1 MHLPAPLWSEGRFLY
16 EPLRLLYNLPS
27 LAKAPRG
34 SGAVMVIPGFRTSD
48 RSTAPLRSWLR
59 HLGYDAQ
66 GWGMGTNLGQVGTV
80 MPALISRL
88 EHIHSGPV
96 ALIGWSWGGT
106 VARELSRR
114 TPDRISQVITL
125 GTPIQGGA
133 VHTVFARRMSEETLR
148 KSAAAAV
155 RRESTPLS
163 VPALSIYTAGDA
175 VVAWQ
180 ASLDPQEGQTEHL
193 EVNSCH
199 IGLGLNPTVW
209 LTIAQR
215 LAGE

>member
-1 MHLPAPLWSEGRFLY
+1 
-16 EPLRLLYNLPS
+16 
-27 LAKAPRG
+27 
-34 SGAVMVIPGFRTSD
+34 
-48 RSTAPLRSWLR
+48 
-59 HLGYDAQ
+59 
-66 GWGMGTNLGQVGTV
+66 MGTNLGQVGTV

-88 EHIHSGPV
+88 ERMRTGPV

-106 VARELSRR
+106 VARALSRR
-114 TPDRISQVITL
+114 VPERISQVITL

-148 KSAAAAV
+148 KSAAAALK
-155 RRESTPLS
+155 RESTPLK
-163 VPALSIYTAGDA
+163 VPALSIYTSGDG

-193 EVNSCH
+193 EVSSCH
-199 IGLGLNPTVW
+199 VGLGLNPTVW

-215 LAGE
+215 LSGG